1 MKKTLRTTLLSLS
14 AFLIIGSGT
23 ADADHGN
30 RNLDASD
37 LLFGIATGYLASNTA
52 RDVAEDR
59 AIRSRRDR
67 GYNHDSRNSSRSF
80 GNRHDNGYSAKSVT
94 SEPIR
99 GGSSRRTRIVSNP
112 YPNRALRGISF
123 TGIDRG
129 AFHIN
134 DIITYPSKRL
144 ISRRGYSLS
153 LFEPSQF
160 LNTRGYVDYIALRQN
175 ERNILPLPFI
185 TNNLF
190 NPARI
195 HLFLS
200 VFGL

>member
-112 YPNRALRGISF
+112 YPNRALSGISF
-123 TGIDRG
+123 AGIDRG
-129 AFHIN
+129 TVHIN
-134 DIITYPSKRL
+134 DVITYPRKRL

-153 LFEPSQF
+153 LFEPSRF
-160 LNTRGYVDYIALRQN
+160 LSARGYVDYI
-175 ERNILPLPFI
+175 
-185 TNNLF
+185 
-190 NPARI
+190 
-195 HLFLS
+195 S
-200 VFGL
+200 VKAKRKEYFTVTFHYE